1 MPIFKLVSK
10 TETGTA
16 TRYVTYCVDYRPYHR
31 GFNGTSALV
40 LDFKNGQVFAL
51 NYFVNL
57 INSNFEHKWENC
69 CCVAVPSSDAR
80 KTSTP
85 VHDLIKQWVSLR
97 PCLEDGSA
105 VLVRSRS
112 IPKLAKGGNRNME
125 VHLNSI
131 RINRKCGIDV
141 SGKNVLLVDD
151 VITTGNSVLA
161 CASILKD
168 AGARNVFILTMAKTV

>member
-1 MPIFKLVSK
+1 
-10 TETGTA
+10 
-16 TRYVTYCVDYRPYHR
+16 
-31 GFNGTSALV
+31 
-40 LDFKNGQVFAL
+40 
-51 NYFVNL
+51 
-57 INSNFEHKWENC
+57 
-69 CCVAVPSSDAR
+69 
-80 KTSTP
+80 
-85 VHDLIKQWVSLR
+85 
-97 PCLEDGSA
+97 
-105 VLVRSRS
+105 
-112 IPKLAKGGNRNME
+112 ME